1 MTSPALAH
9 LVHLE
14 RAFADDPS
22 EANRD
27 TLDEALAEV
36 QTAQDELAEYAF
48 TERRLYG

>member
-9 LVHLE
+9 LVHLA
-14 RAFADDPS
+14 RAFADDPT

-36 QTAQDELAEYAF
+36 QTAQDELAEHIF
-48 TERRLYG
+48 TEREFYA